1 MLKSFRGVPPFAGRV
16 KGHQH
21 LKGARTNA
29 NFKIHLTILPD
40 HLHKLCLVPFDSSR
54 RDLRSVRE
62 MSRSERSC
70 YYRELPVFL
79 LHVNVDKMLQMSYP
93 KSVTSSVGTAMQI
106 IEQSINIFNKITKKE
121 MT

>member
-1 MLKSFRGVPPFAGRV
+1 M
-16 KGHQH
+16 
-21 LKGARTNA
+21 KGARTNA